1 MAAVGLACTFLAPEH
16 QQGGSNGTSPSA
28 RPRLFTFIQNRSGPT
43 FHLPFAPPPPL
54 SRSCC
59 RFSRS
64 KQLPETVSPFLER
77 RREAFRG
84 TKFWRNFGNRYIK
97 FLYKFREKST
107 LIPDPNFYYQS
118 SYIRT

>member
-77 RREAFRG
+77 SEGEKLFEG
-84 TKFWRNFGNRYIK
+84 RNFGEILEINI
-97 FLYKFREKST
+97 
-107 LIPDPNFYYQS
+107 
-118 SYIRT
+118 